1 MHGGSAVTPPLAET
15 LRRERSIEFSN
26 QPAQQLS
33 ATPCAAARQR
43 PRRLRARGQFAGSG
57 SAAGSGRMLSTLRAR
72 GAGATRPAQP
82 VRWARRAP
90 CTCSLLALGSRGPAT
105 AGGLARAYAGGTRL
119 VAAAGRPTNV
129 CSRAEVAALLRRWTS
144 SKATSGSGSV
154 KQAAPKLD
162 GWLGMTALEVADA
175 ASDPWTALRM
185 RVAVLVQLGCFL
197 YILNNYGISSTL
209 CQGPSMMPTLN
220 PAGDVVLV
228 PTPLHK
234 PLCFATRLPVI

>member
-1 MHGGSAVTPPLAET
+1 M
-15 LRRERSIEFSN
+15 
-26 QPAQQLS
+26 
-33 ATPCAAARQR
+33 
-43 PRRLRARGQFAGSG
+43 
-57 SAAGSGRMLSTLRAR
+57 
-72 GAGATRPAQP
+72 
-82 VRWARRAP
+82 
-90 CTCSLLALGSRGPAT
+90 
-105 AGGLARAYAGGTRL
+105 
-119 VAAAGRPTNV
+119 AAAGRPTNV

-162 GWLGMTALEVADA
+162 GWLGMTALDVADA

-185 RVAVLVQLGCFL
+185 RVAVLVQFGCFL